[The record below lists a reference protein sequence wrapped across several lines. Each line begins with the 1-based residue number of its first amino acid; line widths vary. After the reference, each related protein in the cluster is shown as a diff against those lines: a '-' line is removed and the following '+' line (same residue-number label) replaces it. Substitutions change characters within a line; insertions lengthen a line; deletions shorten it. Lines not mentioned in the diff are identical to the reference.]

1 MFFSVLLLQVKTDE
15 FGRMKVADLKRLL
28 IKARSDGKLPFFVNA
43 TAGTTV
49 LGAIDPLQEIAAICQ
64 SESLW
69 MHVDVRISK
78 SRLAWEIDII

>member
-1 MFFSVLLLQVKTDE
+1 
-15 FGRMKVADLKRLL
+15 MKVADLKRLI

-49 LGAIDPLQEIAAICQ
+49 LGAIDPLPEIAAICR

-69 MHVDVRISK
+69 LHVDVRISMT
-78 SRLAWEIDII
+78 AD